1 MFSGC
6 PSVRVRVRACVR
18 VEAFS
23 DRFAVDISLLHISVF
38 LCVLFTARC
47 YASAVL
53 ATGLC
58 LCLSVCLSVSVCH
71 MSEFY

>member
-23 DRFAVDISLLHISVF
+23 DRFAVDIYSYCIFSISACAF
-38 LCVLFTARC
+38 YRAMLCIRGTSHGPV
-47 YASAVL
+47 SV
-53 ATGLC
+53 
-58 LCLSVCLSVSVCH
+58 SVCLSVSVCH